1 MTTDLRTGTVRV
13 PGATLHYELRG
24 AGPLLLIS
32 DRGGGEVRRS
42 TEIAA
47 CLGDAF
53 TVVTYDRRGFA
64 RSPLD
69 RPGAPVPVAVHAE
82 DMRLLLAELTDAPVH
97 VLGCALGVLP
107 ALRAVLA
114 APAMFA
120 TVVAHEP
127 LAPALLTGADR
138 AEHVAAFEE
147 LEADYRE
154 RGLPAAVVR
163 ISAMLGAGAAAQH
176 RVQHS
181 LDHDAGRAAA
191 ATDPAVA
198 GQRTANFDF
207 ILTNEIPQARTTPVN
222 VTALRNVAVPI
233 VPAVGEATDPALF
246 GSRCAYALGAALET
260 AAVPFPGGH
269 NAHFTHPVEYA
280 RRLRDVLGR
289 QSAPTAPAQ
298 P

>member
-1 MTTDLRTGTVRV
+1 MTTDLRTGSVRV

-24 AGPLLLIS
+24 EGPLLLIS
-32 DRGGGEVRRS
+32 DSGGGEVRRS

-47 CLGDAF
+47 RLGDAF

-69 RPGAPVPVAVHAE
+69 RPGAPVPVAVHA
-82 DMRLLLAELTDAPVH
+82 DDLRLLLTELTDAPAH

-107 ALRAVLA
+107 ALHAVLA
-114 APAMFA
+114 APALFA

-138 AEHVAAFEE
+138 ADHVAAFEE

-181 LDHDAGRAAA
+181 LDHDAA

-207 ILTNEIPQARTTPVN
+207 ILTNEIPQARTTPVD
-222 VTALRNVAVPI
+222 VTALRNTPVP
-233 VPAVGEATDPALF
+233 VVTAVGEATDPALF
-246 GSRCAYALGAALET
+246 GSRCAHALAAALET

-289 QSAPTAPAQ
+289 RSAPAQ

>member
-24 AGPLLLIS
+24 TGPLLLIS
-32 DRGGGEVRRS
+32 DSGGGEVRRS

-47 CLGDAF
+47 RLGDAF

-69 RPGAPVPVAVHAE
+69 RPGSAVPVAVHAE
-82 DMRLLLAELTDAPVH
+82 DLRLLLAELTDQPAH
-97 VLGCALGVLP
+97 VLGCALGALP
-107 ALRAVLA
+107 ALHAVLA

-163 ISAMLGAGAAAQH
+163 ISAMLGAGAAARH

-181 LDHDAGRAAA
+181 LDHDAGRAA
-191 ATDPAVA
+191 DPAVA

-207 ILTNEIPQARTTPVN
+207 ILTNEIPQARTTPVD
-222 VTALRNVAVPI
+222 VPALRNTPVPI
-233 VPAVGEATDPALF
+233 VAAAGEATDPALF
-246 GSRCAYALGAALET
+246 GSRCAHALAAALDTT
-260 AAVPFPGGH
+260 AVTFPGGH

-289 QSAPTAPAQ
+289 QSAPAQ

>member
-1 MTTDLRTGTVRV
+1 MTTDLRTGSVRV

-24 AGPLLLIS
+24 EGPLLLIS
-32 DRGGGEVRRS
+32 DSGGGEVRRS

-47 CLGDAF
+47 RLGDAF

-69 RPGAPVPVAVHAE
+69 RRGAPVPVAVHA
-82 DMRLLLAELTDAPVH
+82 DDLRLLLTELTDAPAH

-107 ALRAVLA
+107 ALHAVLA
-114 APAMFA
+114 APALFA

-181 LDHDAGRAAA
+181 LDHDAA

-207 ILTNEIPQARTTPVN
+207 ILTNEIPQARTTPVD
-222 VTALRNVAVPI
+222 VTALRNTPVPVVA
-233 VPAVGEATDPALF
+233 AVGEATDPALF
-246 GSRCAYALGAALET
+246 GSRCAHALAAALET

-289 QSAPTAPAQ
+289 RSAPAQ

>member
-1 MTTDLRTGTVRV
+1 MTTDLRTGSVRV

-24 AGPLLLIS
+24 EGPLLLIS
-32 DRGGGEVRRS
+32 DSGGGEVRRS

-47 CLGDAF
+47 RLGDAF

-69 RPGAPVPVAVHAE
+69 RPGAPVPVAVHA
-82 DMRLLLAELTDAPVH
+82 DDLRLLLTELTDAPAH

-107 ALRAVLA
+107 ALHAVLA
-114 APAMFA
+114 APALFA

-181 LDHDAGRAAA
+181 LDHDAA

-207 ILTNEIPQARTTPVN
+207 ILTNEIPQARTTPVD
-222 VTALRNVAVPI
+222 VTALRNTPVPVVA
-233 VPAVGEATDPALF
+233 AVGEATDPALF
-246 GSRCAYALGAALET
+246 GSRCAHALAAALET

-289 QSAPTAPAQ
+289 RSAPAQ